1 MTLLPESTTRYCSE
15 GGGAA
20 AELGDDEHSV
30 AVLADAGNTAV
41 EADCPSVHPL
51 QLPHGVGPLNQHGLP
66 EGVNGAD
73 LERKPRRR
81 ARRATAAACDEAREH
96 QALVRAAMREK
107 GRAAAAVAPRATRD
121 GGAARRATRRDGAG
135 WAAGQGK
142 PARRGRGNHPG
153 HSSTE
158 CRNKVHRPRDSYNS
172 EALCKLGSYLG
183 GI

>member
-1 MTLLPESTTRYCSE
+1 MTSLPKSTTRYCSE

-41 EADCPSVHPL
+41 GADCPSVHPL

-81 ARRATAAACDEAREH
+81 ARRATAAACDEALGTVDALQPLTTHHVMPISPSMLVSLCNTFSDDFKRTFCCSSEFTV
-96 QALVRAAMREK
+96 ALVKLVNPMIL
-107 GRAAAAVAPRATRD
+107 GI
-121 GGAARRATRRDGAG
+121 
-135 WAAGQGK
+135 
-142 PARRGRGNHPG
+142 
-153 HSSTE
+153 
-158 CRNKVHRPRDSYNS
+158 RNKVHHPRDSYNS

>member
-1 MTLLPESTTRYCSE
+1 MSLPKSTTRYCSE

-41 EADCPSVHPL
+41 GADCPSVHPL

-96 QALVRAAMREK
+96 QALVRTATREK
-107 GRAAAAVAPRATRD
+107 GRAAAAVARGERGEDRGEHGGNDSKRRRHRQGDTDAGLLAVLLRY
-121 GGAARRATRRDGAG
+121 GRRRRRRRHGAALLLSRLA
-135 WAAGQGK
+135 
-142 PARRGRGNHPG
+142 PA
-153 HSSTE
+153 SLQI
-158 CRNKVHRPRDSYNS
+158 S
-172 EALCKLGSYLG
+172 ERER
-183 GI
+183 